1 MTPVFLD
8 TSGLIALTDT
18 DDFWHSRAVRVWQD
32 LLLQK
37 RRLVTT
43 SLILIELADGLA
55 KVHFRSVAIQLKDA
69 LSSSQN
75 VELIQ
80 VDERL
85 EAASWQLFRER
96 SDKEWGMTDCA
107 SFSLMTERGLSDVF
121 GLDHHFEQA
130 GFNLLIK
137 D

>member
-1 MTPVFLD
+1 MTSVFLD

-18 DDFWHSRAVRVWQD
+18 DDYWHSRAIEVWHD
-32 LLLQK
+32 LLLRK

-43 SLILIELADGLA
+43 SLVLIELADGLA
-55 KVHFRSVAIQLKDA
+55 KVHFRSVAIQLKEA
-69 LSSSQN
+69 LTSSQN
-75 VELIQ
+75 VELVQ

-85 EAASWQLFRER
+85 EAAGWYLFRER
-96 SDKEWGMTDCA
+96 SDKDWGMTDCV
-107 SFSLMTERGLSDVF
+107 SFSLMTTRKLTDVF

>member
-18 DDFWHSRAVRVWQD
+18 DDYWHSRAIDVWHD
-32 LLLQK
+32 LLLRN

-69 LSSSQN
+69 LTASQN
-75 VELIQ
+75 VELVQ

-85 EAASWQLFRER
+85 EAAGWQLFRER
-96 SDKEWGMTDCA
+96 SDKDWGMT
-107 SFSLMTERGLSDVF
+107 E
-121 GLDHHFEQA
+121 
-130 GFNLLIK
+130 N
-137 D
+137 

>member
-1 MTPVFLD
+1 MNPAFLD

-18 DDFWHSRAVRVWQD
+18 DDYWHSQAVEVWKD
-32 LLLQK
+32 LVQRK

-43 SLILIELADGLA
+43 SVVLIELADGLA
-55 KVHFRSVAIQLKDA
+55 KVNFRSIAYQLRKA
-69 LSSSQN
+69 LKSAQN
-75 VELIQ
+75 VEIVQ

-85 EAASWQLFRER
+85 EKTGWQLFRER
-96 SDKEWGMTDCA
+96 TDKDWGMTDCV
-107 SFSLMTERGLSDVF
+107 SFTLMTERGLTDVF

-137 D
+137 N